1 MSRLRLYLFL
11 CLSLWLPAWA
21 AQAEP
26 LNDLRAWD
34 PAQGALHVLD
44 GTWRLTWLEPARAEQ
59 EVPLPFT
66 WKDGT
71 RKPWGEVGFG
81 RIELTSELLL
91 PEYPEPLALYFDDF
105 KSAARVWIDGSLA
118 FERGQPGMP
127 STRCSACSRPSCRC
141 LTMPG
146 G

>member
-71 RKPWGEVGFG
+71 WKPWGEVGFG

-91 PEYPEPLALYFDDF
+91 PDYPEPWRCTSTTSSRRRGSGSTASWLS
-105 KSAARVWIDGSLA
+105 SAASR
-118 FERGQPGMP
+118 GMP

-141 LTMPG
+141 LMMPG